1 MRGSFGKRILCMM
14 LAASVLAPAAYAD
27 DDPLNDPGVQKTL
40 RAMAG
45 VSTLY
50 HPDIFGMT
58 VGMRRYA
65 HKDYAGALKYFE
77 IGSYYADKLSQLST
91 GLIYMN
97 GEGVKK
103 DPVTAYAWIDLAAER
118 DYPDFVATRD
128 GLKAELT
135 PEQFAQATEL
145 RKKLAERY
153 GDAVAKPRLA
163 VQLRQGQMQITGS
176 RTGFDYGANHINTKP
191 NCGPALVI
199 GGRTVP
205 QAGCGGDDMYAKDNW
220 DPDLY
225 FARRDRE
232 WKATVTVGAVEEQ
245 GKPID
250 KLAQPS
256 AAPPIDGSANKEV
269 QKQKQ

>member
-1 MRGSFGKRILCMM
+1 MRGSFAMRILC
-14 LAASVLAPAAYAD
+14 AASVALALPIAAHAE
-27 DDPLNDPGVQKTL
+27 DDPLNDAGVQKTL
-40 RAMAG
+40 RAMANA
-45 VSTLY
+45 STWY
-50 HPDIFGMT
+50 HPDLFGMT

-91 GLIYMN
+91 GLMYMN

-103 DPVTAYAWIDLAAER
+103 DPVTAYAWLDLAAER

-128 GLKAELT
+128 GLKSQLT
-135 PEQFAQATEL
+135 PEQLAQATEL

-153 GDAVAKPRLA
+153 SDAVAKPRM
-163 VQLRQGQMQITGS
+163 VQQLQQGQAQITGS
-176 RTGFDYGANHINTKP
+176 RTGFDSGANHASTKDI
-191 NCGPALVI
+191 CGPALVI

-205 QAGCGGDDMYAKDNW
+205 QAGCSGADMYAKENW
-220 DPDLY
+220 DPDKY
-225 FARRDRE
+225 FADRDRE

-250 KLAQPS
+250 KLAQPNAT
-256 AAPPIDGSANKEV
+256 AAPAPANPP
-269 QKQKQ
+269 QKQR